1 MSLIHKSFGK
11 FLFAVLLMAGLAVW
25 GPSPAIAADSAAV
38 IDQARSA
45 LAEDNAQQAYDTMA
59 ASELDFAGDAEFDY
73 WLGLCAVRA
82 GEPARGSFALE
93 RVIAQEPNH
102 AGARLEL
109 ATAYLQLGQRDA
121 ASEQLDK
128 LDQMSP
134 PTDAQRRIDA
144 LNAELNRQRQNSA
157 PRGNGGYVGIELG
170 DDSNVGTWP
179 EGLEFFPGL
188 SLEAIDSLFYG
199 VKGGY
204 WHRFTV
210 AADQVVTVSGNVLLR
225 RNDEDEAEQFDQD
238 YLGGV
243 AEWVKDVDGA
253 SELAATVELSGL
265 NLDGE
270 SYYKSYGAGAQWR
283 QDVADNARFI
293 SGLTIRQLDFDI
305 DKYDYMTTRLLGRVT
320 HKPAGEWDLS
330 FDFTLDYEAADND
343 RPGGDALV
351 YGISG
356 MAWYKLAPKHRV
368 GTALTYSRAD
378 YRSDYALGEAINLEA
393 GARDDDRLTASVLYD
408 WFPGQQWQVRGQALY
423 RDQTSSLEAFT
434 YDQTVLTAG
443 LNYYF

>member
-1 MSLIHKSFGK
+1 MSLSHNLRGY
-11 FLFAVLLMAGLAVW
+11 FLFAALVLASTAMLA
-25 GPSPAIAADSAAV
+25 PT
-38 IDQARSA
+38 SA
-45 LAEDNAQQAYDTMA
+45 LAADPAPVIAQAQSELQQGRAQQAYQIMS
-59 ASELDFAGDAEFDY
+59 ASELEFAGDTEFDY
-73 WLGLCAVRA
+73 WFGLCAVRA
-82 GEPARGSFALE
+82 GEAARASFALE
-93 RVIAQEPNH
+93 RVVVQEPNH

-128 LDQMSP
+128 LERMNP
-134 PTDAQRRIDA
+134 PPEAEQRISA
-144 LNAELNRQRQNSA
+144 LNTELNRQRDNNS
-157 PRGNGGYVGIELG
+157 PRRNGGYVGLELG

-179 EGLEFFPGL
+179 EGLEFFPGA
-188 SLEAIDSLFYG
+188 SLDAIDSLFYG

-204 WHRFTV
+204 WHRFEV

-253 SELAATVELSGL
+253 SEVAASVELSGL

-270 SYYKSYGAGAQWR
+270 SYYKSYGAGTQWR
-283 QDVADNARFI
+283 HSVAENARFI
-293 SGLTIRQLDFDI
+293 SGLSVRKLDFDA
-305 DKYDYMTTRLLGRVT
+305 DKYDYMATRLLGRVT
-320 HKPAGEWDLS
+320 HKPTGNWDLS

-368 GTALTYSRAD
+368 GTALAYSLADYRAD
-378 YRSDYALGEAINLEA
+378 YRLGEAINTET
-393 GARDDDRLTASVLYD
+393 GARDDDRFTASVLYD
-408 WFPGQQWQVRGQALY
+408 WFPGQRWQVRGQALY
-423 RDQTSSLEAFT
+423 RDQESSLQAFT